1 MLRVFLIYFSHF
13 YIFYKLFQE
22 LINTNKK
29 SILIMLK
36 LLLKT
41 DLGMTF
47 NILIT
52 TKGKTELFWDLKIWL
67 IFLRLN
73 LKNELGQLKYLLDS
87 AEQQKQKKKNEMKVA
102 SLMLGVKGTEKGRKK
117 KLVFFI

>member
-1 MLRVFLIYFSHF
+1 
-13 YIFYKLFQE
+13 
-22 LINTNKK
+22 
-29 SILIMLK
+29 MLK

-73 LKNELGQLKYLLDS
+73 LKNELSQLKYLVDS
-87 AEQQKQKKKNEMKVA
+87 AEQQKQKQKKNEMKVA
-102 SLMLGVKGTEKGRKK
+102 SLMLGVKGTEKGGKK
-117 KLVFFI
+117 KLIVFFI